1 MGVSSST
8 PTPTPTPGHG
18 PGIATTRSSPGDP
31 QAPSLAPPDPPSYL
45 PRADPG
51 RAAGPSARRRSCAR
65 TRRGPRSPRP
75 PRRCASPAAR
85 RPRPTPL
92 ADDWPRPSAT
102 FSPRRS
108 APRSPRA
115 PPRSIGPTS
124 GNTREWPTRVS
135 SSSRR
140 RDNARRRDDAR
151 RRRPAVELASFV
163 SSMEPRLDRDVCP
176 ALPQTG
182 RDDVAQK
189 KPPPLHARCPAR
201 DATARGTPRLSTR
214 RLEFPL
220 GSQWARVPGAGW
232 VASTPRRSALSTE
245 LSVRGIRSRFRA
257 RASSRWSAFSFGQ
270 RVESRLRKTTRPGRA
285 LSGDRAVQRG
295 LPVHWHRKRTL
306 GESARRE
313 MTPRFRVHRR
323 ETGPRPSVWS
333 LGQLANRKTESRAP
347 RLDGRSRRKRWHPRA
362 NFIIGAFDFE
372 SGLRV
377 TFSVGKF

>member
-8 PTPTPTPGHG
+8 PTPTPGHG
-18 PGIATTRSSPGDP
+18 SGIVTKRSSPGRP
-31 QAPSLAPPDPPSYL
+31 PAPSLAPPGPPSYL
-45 PRADPG
+45 PRADPV

-65 TRRGPRSPRP
+65 TRRGPRPPRP

-85 RPRPTPL
+85 RPRPTPS
-92 ADDWPRPSAT
+92 ADDWHPPSAT
-102 FSPRRS
+102 VSPRRS
-108 APRSPRA
+108 APRS
-115 PPRSIGPTS
+115 PRSIGPTS
-124 GNTREWPTRVS
+124 GNTRGWPTRES
-135 SSSRR
+135 SSS
-140 RDNARRRDDAR
+140 RRRDDAR

-245 LSVRGIRSRFRA
+245 LSVRGIRSRFA
-257 RASSRWSAFSFGQ
+257 RAGLIQVVGFFFWSAGGKPPSENHPPRSSPFG
-270 RVESRLRKTTRPGRA
+270 RPGGSKGVA
-285 LSGDRAVQRG
+285 C
-295 LPVHWHRKRTL
+295 
-306 GESARRE
+306 
-313 MTPRFRVHRR
+313 
-323 ETGPRPSVWS
+323 S
-333 LGQLANRKTESRAP
+333 LAPKANSR
-347 RLDGRSRRKRWHPRA
+347 
-362 NFIIGAFDFE
+362 
-372 SGLRV
+372 
-377 TFSVGKF
+377 